1 MQFKPLS
8 RESYISHRKRLAES
22 LHQDSIAILHS
33 NDRMPLSADQFFP
46 FRQNKDLLRLCGIYQ
61 EETTLLLYPDH
72 PIESNREILF
82 IKKADDYHKTWDGE
96 LLDKKKAEEISGI
109 KNIQWFEDFV
119 NIAYSLIPRAEHI
132 YVNSNEKGYFPVEV
146 EGRNERLG
154 KKLITQFPFHNI
166 KRLQPILREH
176 SLIKTADE
184 INQIRKA
191 IKLTGETWH
200 HLLPLIKQGVYE
212 YEIAAEISYL
222 FERKGAI
229 HAFQPI
235 VASGKSAC
243 TLHYKQ
249 NSNLILK
256 DDLVLV
262 DFGAELNG
270 YAADM
275 TRCKAADGIMS
286 KRQFAV
292 YDQVLSIF
300 TEAKKI
306 IKPGITIQDIND
318 NLLEVIWQS
327 ILELGLGT
335 NANDKKNSVRKY
347 MPHGVSHFLGMDV
360 HDYGDKHTV
369 LGPGM
374 VITCEPGIYINE
386 EGIGIRLEN
395 DLLITE
401 GGNEDLMEGI
411 DM

>member
-61 EETTLLLYPDH
+61 EETALLLYPDH

-82 IKKADDYHKTWDGE
+82 IKKADDHHKTWDGE

-154 KKLITQFPFHNI
+154 KKLITQFPFHDI

-286 KRQFAV
+286 TRHFAV

-369 LGPGM
+369 LVPGM